1 MNVDNRR
8 NTTTP
13 AGAAAR
19 RARSRSARNTERAEK
34 KTSASGRRAR
44 RRFDQVG
51 PNFGPLLGYLGYQI
65 RQAQAAIFRD
75 LTAAT
80 ADLDLTPGE
89 FGLLAMIDAN
99 PGISQ
104 IDLAAIHKLDK
115 STLSLAVT
123 RLAKR
128 GLIRRARSPDDDRA
142 NRLFLRKMGV
152 GLLRSMR
159 ERIEVQERTMDAALR
174 PGERELMLDALQRI
188 SHAFER

>member
-1 MNVDNRR
+1 MNDSGRQ
-8 NTTTP
+8 NTPTP
-13 AGAAAR
+13 AAAR
-19 RARSRSARNTERAEK
+19 KARSRSARNTERAGK
-34 KTSASGRRAR
+34 KTSASGRGAR
-44 RRFDQVG
+44 HRFGQTG
-51 PNFGPLLGYLGYQI
+51 PNFGLLLGYLGYQI

-80 ADLDLTPGE
+80 ADLELTPGE

-142 NRLFLRKMGV
+142 NCLFLRKTGV
-152 GLLRSMR
+152 NLLRGMR
-159 ERIEVQERTMDAALR
+159 ERIEVQERTMDAVLR
-174 PGERELMLDALQRI
+174 PGEREMMLDALQRI

>member
-1 MNVDNRR
+1 MNHDNRR

-13 AGAAAR
+13 TAAAAR
-19 RARSRSARNTERAEK
+19 RARSRTARKAEPTEK
-34 KTSASGRRAR
+34 KTSLGERRAR
-44 RRFDQVG
+44 HRFGQVG
-51 PNFGPLLGYLGYQI
+51 PNFGSLLGYLGYQI

-142 NRLFLRKMGV
+142 NRLFLRKTGV
-152 GLLRSMR
+152 GLLRGMR

>member
-1 MNVDNRR
+1 MSGGDQQKS
-8 NTTTP
+8 TTP
-13 AGAAAR
+13 AAAATR
-19 RARSRSARNTERAEK
+19 KARNRPERKPEPAENGTSAR
-34 KTSASGRRAR
+34 GRRAK
-44 RRFDQVG
+44 RRFGPVG
-51 PNFGPLLGYLGYQI
+51 PSFGPLLGYLGYQI

-142 NRLFLRKMGV
+142 NRLFLRKQGV
-152 GLLRSMR
+152 SLLRGMR
-159 ERIEVQERTMDAALR
+159 ERIEVQERTMDAVLR
-174 PGERELMLDALQRI
+174 PGERELILDALKRI

>member
-1 MNVDNRR
+1 
-8 NTTTP
+8 
-13 AGAAAR
+13 
-19 RARSRSARNTERAEK
+19 
-34 KTSASGRRAR
+34 
-44 RRFDQVG
+44 
-51 PNFGPLLGYLGYQI
+51 LLGYLGYQI

-89 FGLLAMIDAN
+89 FGLLTMIDAN

-152 GLLRSMR
+152 GLLRGMR